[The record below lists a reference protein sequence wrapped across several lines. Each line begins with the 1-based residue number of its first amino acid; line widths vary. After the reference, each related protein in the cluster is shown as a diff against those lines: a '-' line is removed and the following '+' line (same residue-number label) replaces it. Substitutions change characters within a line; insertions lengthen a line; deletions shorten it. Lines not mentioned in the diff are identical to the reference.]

1 MYQFRRRE
9 RAEGRE
15 KTKIL
20 LLSPFLLLPY
30 FCGLNYLNET

>member
-1 MYQFRRRE
+1 MYQFTRRE
-9 RAEGRE
+9 RAGGRE

-20 LLSPFLLLPY
+20 LLSAFFLLPY